1 MPTDV
6 RRTAPKAAAQQ
17 VRAWIALRAAS
28 DPQMQAAAA
37 RRTPT
42 SGETADPDRSR
53 DVLAVLSRQHN
64 QVQGLVKQLQALPSH
79 GSGASPAQ
87 LELRATLVDLI
98 RDLLVRHEAA
108 ERQHLWP
115 TVRTSL
121 PDGDERADRALQQ
134 EEESDRTLSA
144 LVDAVPAS
152 DAHDELVQQLIS
164 QVRAHVAFED
174 KVFLD
179 LLAVTDEPTRQQWGA
194 RLLDAVEATP
204 VSRPSTKPRTKRP
217 EEKA

>member
-1 MPTDV
+1 MVTDV
-6 RRTAPKAAAQQ
+6 CASQPHPGTS
-17 VRAWIALRAAS
+17 VRDWMALRAAS

-42 SGETADPDRSR
+42 SGANADPDRSR

-64 QVQGLVKQLQALPSH
+64 QVNALVKQLQVLPTH
-79 GSGASPAQ
+79 GSGASPTQ
-87 LELRATLVDLI
+87 LDLRATLIDLI

-108 ERQHLWP
+108 ERKHLWP
-115 TVRTSL
+115 AVRASL

-134 EEESDRTLSA
+134 EEEGDRTLSA
-144 LVDAVPAS
+144 LVDATPAS

-179 LLAVTDEPTRQQWGA
+179 LLTVTDEPTRQQWGE
-194 RLLDAVEATP
+194 RLLGAFEGSP
-204 VSRPSTKPRTKRP
+204 MSRSATKPRTNRP
-217 EEKA
+217 KEKA